1 MNRAALLLALTAA
14 CSSPR
19 DAYVVVTPAEFVDAL
34 GPLVERRHARV
45 VTLEEIGASR
55 EAIRAKLAELRPAYA
70 LLVGDAD
77 RLPTWIEPSAY
88 VSDKWASEEDLAT
101 DLPYADLDGDERED
115 VMVGRLPADTADEVA
130 AMVANILAR
139 EDAPPDHR
147 LKFVVGVAGF
157 SPAIDAMIEKA
168 FRRFVADEIPPAYD
182 VEVAYANPKSVYCW
196 PPAEFNDRVIDLY
209 NDGALV
215 YTYVGHGRRLAFDTV
230 RETGD
235 RIFHVRDVPRL
246 SAAVPPIMVVLACS
260 TAHFDHAED
269 CVGERAMARRGGPA
283 AFIGGTR
290 IEQPYASGLLGRAMI
305 RALFGGADK
314 TLGEVLREA
323 RAELRF
329 GEPDDFGKT
338 VDAFVATVQGKES
351 LGQMRRDGIRHF
363 NLFGDPAMKIERP
376 RPLTI
381 EARVEGEE
389 IVVTGTADGPVT
401 VTLELPREAFKT
413 KLKAD
418 ATRETYFAANDK
430 VLERAEASGRFEV
443 RFARRDGPL
452 VVKARGGGAAGAAFV
467 R

>member
-1 MNRAALLLALTAA
+1 MKRAALLVLMCA

-19 DAYVVVTPAEFVDAL
+19 YVVVTPAEFADAL
-34 GPLVERRHARV
+34 GPLVERRNARV
-45 VTLEEIGASR
+45 LTLEEIGGSR

-88 VSDKWASEEDLAT
+88 VSDKWASDEDLAT
-101 DLPYADLDGDERED
+101 DLPYADLDGDEREEI
-115 VMVGRLPADTADEVA
+115 MVGRLPADTAEEVA

-139 EDAPPDHR
+139 EDATPDHR
-147 LKFVVGVAGF
+147 LKFVVGEAGF

-168 FRRFVADEIPPAYD
+168 FRKFVADEIPQAYD
-182 VEVAYANPKSVYCW
+182 IEIAYANPKSVYCW
-196 PPAEFNDRVIDLY
+196 PPAEFNDRVLDLY
-209 NDGALV
+209 NDGALI

-305 RALFGGADK
+305 RAFFDGSDR
-314 TLGEVLREA
+314 TLGEVLRAA

-363 NLFGDPAMKIERP
+363 NLFGDPAMRIARP
-376 RPLTI
+376 RPLPLSV
-381 EARVEGEE
+381 RVEGEE
-389 IVVTGTADGPVT
+389 IVVSGDADGPVE
-401 VTLELPREAFKT
+401 VTLEVTREAFKT

-430 VLERAEASGRFEV
+430 VVERAEASGRFEV
-443 RFARRDGPL
+443 RFARREGPL
-452 VVKARGGGAAGAAFV
+452 VVKARGGGAAGAAAV
-467 R
+467 P